1 MLGKMLFM
9 GECTPAS
16 DICQNCSNRSEY
28 ACGNVYCDEKDLEKT
43 RLNESVKFSASMLDV
58 PDNLMLVCYPC
69 KPGQL
74 FFLLDC

>member
-43 RLNESVKFSASMLDV
+43 RLNE
-58 PDNLMLVCYPC
+58 
-69 KPGQL
+69 
-74 FFLLDC
+74 